1 MRVLFVRRDA
11 VCDISYVA
19 YCIAS
24 CLLLED
30 SGLQGTN
37 WVINKSTV
45 IPVIT
50 SVLDDEDF

>member
-11 VCDISYVA
+11 ICDISYVA